1 MAFWVRIP
9 VGVHHTILMFYNMN
23 FLKKIFICIGIFVCF
38 WFANIL
44 IFIGVIMEIFS
55 KITGEC
61 IFQIANKL
69 NALEFKYKDL

>member
-9 VGVHHTILMFYNMN
+9 VGVHHTIMFYNMD

-61 IFQIANKL
+61 IFQITDKL
-69 NALEFKYKDL
+69 NALEFKYKEL